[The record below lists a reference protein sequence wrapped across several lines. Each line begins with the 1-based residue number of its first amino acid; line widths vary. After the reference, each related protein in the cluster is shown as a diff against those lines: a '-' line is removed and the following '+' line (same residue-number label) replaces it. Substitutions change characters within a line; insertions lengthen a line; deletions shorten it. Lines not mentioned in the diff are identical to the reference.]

1 MKNVDK
7 THWSYLAAMFDGEGT
22 FSIYQNNGNY
32 HTTVDGEK
40 KQYNFTNSRVSIT
53 NTNIELMEWL
63 VSHFG
68 GVYYT
73 HRRAKAVH
81 KIAYDWRPKGKKNT
95 EELILVVLPYLV
107 LKKQQANLVLQY
119 IRLGSS
125 QGTERNDVDARR
137 LLMIEC
143 QKLNKRGQPLTTHTL
158 VDSFPNEN
166 ELMIES
172 DLTGDRESE
181 RMVTCGSDDLSDL
194 S

>member
-95 EELILVVLPYLV
+95 EELILGILPYLV

-143 QKLNKRGQPLTTHTL
+143 QKLNKRGQPLTTNTL

>member
-95 EELILVVLPYLV
+95 EELILGVLPYLV

-125 QGTERNDVDARR
+125 QTWSTSND
-137 LLMIEC
+137 
-143 QKLNKRGQPLTTHTL
+143 
-158 VDSFPNEN
+158 
-166 ELMIES
+166 
-172 DLTGDRESE
+172 
-181 RMVTCGSDDLSDL
+181 
-194 S
+194 

>member
-95 EELILVVLPYLV
+95 EELILGILPYLV

-143 QKLNKRGQPLTTHTL
+143 QKLNKRGQPLTTNTL

-181 RMVTCGSDDLSDL
+181 RMVTCGSDDSSDL

>member
-32 HTTVDGEK
+32 HATVDGEK

-95 EELILVVLPYLV
+95 EELILGILPYLV

-119 IRLGSS
+119 IRLGNS
-125 QGTERNDVDARR
+125 QGTVRNDVDARR

-143 QKLNKRGQPLTTHTL
+143 QKLNKRGQPLTTNTL

-181 RMVTCGSDDLSDL
+181 RMVTCGSDESSDL

>member
-1 MKNVDK
+1 MSSA
-7 THWSYLAAMFDGEGT
+7 WSYLAGMFDGEGT

-95 EELILVVLPYLV
+95 EELILGILPYLV

-143 QKLNKRGQPLTTHTL
+143 QKLNKRGQPLTTNTL

>member
-95 EELILVVLPYLV
+95 EELILGILPYLV

-125 QGTERNDVDARR
+125 QGTVRNDVDARR

-143 QKLNKRGQPLTTHTL
+143 QKLNKRGQPLTTNTL

-181 RMVTCGSDDLSDL
+181 RMVTCGSDDSSDL

>member
-95 EELILVVLPYLV
+95 EELILGVLPYLV

-143 QKLNKRGQPLTTHTL
+143 QKLNKRGQPLTTNTL

>member
-95 EELILVVLPYLV
+95 EELILGLLPYLV

-143 QKLNKRGQPLTTHTL
+143 QKLNKRGQPLTTNTL

>member
-1 MKNVDK
+1 MKPTQNVD
-7 THWSYLAAMFDGEGT
+7 WSYLAAMFDGEGT

-95 EELILVVLPYLV
+95 EELILGILPYLV

-143 QKLNKRGQPLTTHTL
+143 QKLNKRGQPLTTNTL